1 MRSCFMKRKNIFKW
15 TIVMLIP
22 ILFLGQDMLTGI
34 SSKVNAENGSNMV
47 TITEGTN
54 MAVAVSPNH
63 SQIVMDLQEILWTLP
78 MDGGTAKQI
87 TDTYVDPS
95 FPDWSPD
102 GKRFAFQSYQGG
114 NYHIWSMNTDGT
126 DLRQLTFG
134 KYDDREPSYS
144 PDGSKIAF
152 SSDRGGSYDIWV
164 LDLATNEVKA
174 WTNTISEEYQPTW
187 SPDGREI
194 AYIDG
199 KQIKAVDESG
209 NKRTVIT
216 EKTGTISNPSW
227 SPEGQDIAYVV
238 KNELQSNLKISG
250 KQVTNNEDVF
260 PFPVQWLSTNE
271 IVYTAGGHIK
281 TRKLDEEKTETIPF
295 RADIS
300 LNLQEYQ
307 SREND
312 FDSKKKKNVK
322 GVVAPKLSPNGK
334 QVAFIALNDL
344 WLLDVG
350 KGEPRQLTDDSY
362 MELDPTWSPDGKQIA
377 YSSDKE
383 GTEDIYLLDV
393 ASGKEQRLTTSVSA
407 EFAAAWSPDGE
418 KIAYQD
424 ENGKTYMIEIS
435 TGETKQVIDQ
445 LNLPGPPTWGPDSK
459 TIALAAIK
467 TYSNRFR
474 EGTNQIYIVNP
485 ETGTKNF
492 VEPIP
497 FKSLSNRNN
506 SGPVWSPDGK
516 QMAFIIESQLWVM
529 AVGENGQPKGEPRLM
544 SDEIADSPSWSGDS
558 NTLMY
563 LSKGELKLVS
573 INEGPSQTVP
583 FNMKWKS
590 ELPNGKTVIHV
601 GGLWD
606 GVSKELKKNV
616 DITLQGNRIV
626 DIQPHKKEH
635 HGKVIDASELTV
647 IPGLW
652 DTHIHQ
658 QLAQSYYGSRQGR
671 QLLSFGV
678 TSTVSMGDYAYGA
691 IEDREAIQSGNR
703 VAPRYF
709 ASSELI
715 EGSRVYYSNMR
726 PTTSLEAV
734 KREVERAKSLD
745 VDLLKTYVRLPNDHQ
760 EYVINAAHEMGI
772 PAFSHYFF
780 PSMAFGQDGTS
791 HISATQRLGFS
802 RTVSPSGYAYE
813 DVVKLA
819 GESGMSVTSTLFANM
834 LGYYP
839 ELMSDPRIEKLYTA
853 SQYQSFKSEYDAA
866 STEYQESVAKDVAI
880 LKDIMD
886 AGGVVIN
893 GTDSPLVTMGFSTH
907 AELMAMTQ
915 YGMTP
920 YEALRTATYY
930 PAKKMGVEDDLGT
943 IEPGKIADL
952 VFVKGNPLEDIKDTV
967 NVQMVMKDG
976 EVYSIDDIIDP
987 FNK

>member
-1 MRSCFMKRKNIFKW
+1 MKRKNIFRW
-15 TIVMLIP
+15 TILMLIP
-22 ILFLGQDMLTGI
+22 ILFLGQDILTGA
-34 SSKVNAENGSNMV
+34 SSKANAENGSKSITV
-47 TITEGTN
+47 TKGTN
-54 MAVAVSPNH
+54 IAVTVSPDH
-63 SQIVMDLQEILWTLP
+63 SQIVMDLQGILWTLP
-78 MDGGTAKQI
+78 MSGGKAKKVS
-87 TDTYVDPS
+87 DSYVDPS

-102 GKRFAFQSYQGG
+102 GERIAFQSYQGG
-114 NYHIWSMNTDGT
+114 NYHIWSMNPGGSDMQ
-126 DLRQLTFG
+126 QLTFG
-134 KYDDREPSYS
+134 KYDDREPAYS

-152 SSDRGGSYDIWV
+152 SSDRGGNYDIWV
-164 LDLATNEVKA
+164 LDLATNEVKV
-174 WTNTISEEYQPTW
+174 WTNAKSEEYQPTW
-187 SPDGREI
+187 SPDGNEI
-194 AYIDG
+194 AYVDG
-199 KQIKAVDESG
+199 KQIKVVDASG
-209 NKRTVIT
+209 NIRTIIT
-216 EKTGTISNPSW
+216 EESGTISNPSW
-227 SPEGQDIAYVV
+227 SPEGKDIAYVV
-238 KNELQSNLKISG
+238 KDGLQSNLKISG

-260 PFPVQWLSTNE
+260 PFPVEWLSTNE
-271 IVYTAGGHIK
+271 IVYTADGHIK
-281 TRKLDEEKTETIPF
+281 TRKLDQEKAETIPF
-295 RADIS
+295 RAEIS

-307 SREND
+307 SKEHD
-312 FDSKKKKNVK
+312 FDSKKQKDVK
-322 GVVAPKLSPNGK
+322 GIVAPKLSPNGK

-350 KGEPRQLTDDSY
+350 NGKPRQLTDDSY

-383 GTEDIYLLDV
+383 GTEDIYLLDL
-393 ASGKEQRLTTSVSA
+393 ASGKEQRLTTSDSA

-424 ENGKTYMIEIS
+424 EHGKTYTVNVS
-435 TGETKQVIDQ
+435 TGESKQVIER
-445 LNLPGPPTWGPDSK
+445 LNLPGPPAWGPDSK
-459 TIALAAIK
+459 TIALAAIN
-467 TYSNRFR
+467 TFSSRFR
-474 EGTNQIYIVNP
+474 EGTNQVYVVNTK
-485 ETGTKNF
+485 TGTKNF
-492 VEPIP
+492 VDPIP

-516 QMAFIIESQLWVM
+516 HIAFIIESQLWVM
-529 AVGENGQPKGEPRLM
+529 AVDENGQPKGEPRLV

-563 LSKGELKLVS
+563 LSKGELKLIS
-573 INEGPSQTVP
+573 IDGGSSQTVP

-590 ELPNGKTVIHV
+590 ELPTGKTVIHV

-626 DIQPHKKEH
+626 DIGPHKKEH
-635 HGKVIDASELTV
+635 NGKVIDASDLTV

-658 QLAQSYYGSRQGR
+658 QLSQSYYGSRQGR

-726 PTTSLEAV
+726 PTTSLDAV
-734 KREVERAKSLD
+734 KREVERAESLD
-745 VDLLKTYVRLPNDHQ
+745 VDLLKTYVRLPNDYQ
-760 EYVINAAHEMGI
+760 AYVIDAAHKIGI

-802 RTVSPSGYAYE
+802 RTVSPSGYAYD

-834 LGYYP
+834 LGFYP
-839 ELMSDPRIEKLYTA
+839 ELLSDPRIEKLYTP
-853 SQYQSFKSEYDAA
+853 SQYQSFKSEYEVA

-880 LKDIMD
+880 LKDIID

-907 AELMAMTQ
+907 AELMAMTE

-943 IEPGKIADL
+943 IEEGKIADL
-952 VFVKGNPLEDIKDTV
+952 VFVKGNPLENIKDTV

-976 EVYSIDDIIDP
+976 KVYPIDDIIAP
-987 FNK
+987 FNKQN